1 MGMVLNSS
9 LGVVVP
15 KKHPNFVPGTEYIPG
30 TFPCIANPF
39 VMWQETP
46 VGSITIGA
54 DTYNITVTYE
64 SGDYLAKIYNGTTYT
79 GALNIHTEN
88 GVIGFACTYGT
99 ETSINVYLL
108 SQPNI
113 TVDEAESWYYEQSYV
128 ALPAPGIPY
137 HARLLYT
144 GSDSVLV
151 DVREWDESPQADGD
165 TTDDN
170 FGGEFADLDPFDMTD
185 VQSINDIIQELGW
198 ETQTGLDPYDPN
210 GGCGFFT
217 PYVLSQQ
224 QLYQLGNILFSS
236 SMWNTISQWFSGL
249 ENPMDGFLRCL
260 DFPCLLPAGGA
271 SNISICGQELYY
283 SSTGG
288 GTQYAQGHHLT
299 TRYKD
304 ENLGSIN
311 LKEVW
316 GSAVD
321 YTDTQIQIF
330 LPFVG
335 LRDLDANLCVGRTLT
350 LLLRIDCWTGDIL
363 YILHVD
369 NDSIG
374 GKWFRSA
381 TYCYRWTGNCASEI
395 PIGRR
400 DSSKGLSEIL
410 TGLAITA
417 GGAISGNPAV
427 AVGTALYGTATM
439 MKGGLHKGIQSSGTL
454 TGNSGAIDILYP
466 YLIVQRAVPNYPNGW
481 RNYEGATKGQTY
493 KGSDLSGYTLFDLIH
508 LEDMEGASEEEINEL
523 ERVLTTEGII
533 L

>member
-1 MGMVLNSS
+1 MREVIGLQTDQGYVMELTPATDVTALSAFVWNGPVTGTMQNPDHIWSYSTGS
-9 LGVVVP
+9 LLGYAV
-15 KKHPNFVPGTEYIPG
+15 GT
-30 TFPCIANPF
+30 
-39 VMWQETP
+39 
-46 VGSITIGA
+46 GSIAKQNMTPPGGSNALSSAVPVCVFYVEYPSDIPANHIVSILVFNGA
-54 DTYNITVTYE
+54 DANACADSVRNHNYDTTNIMYSDTYDNAVANGNIQT
-64 SGDYLAKIYNGTTYT
+64 
-79 GALNIHTEN
+79 
-88 GVIGFACTYGT
+88 F
-99 ETSINVYLL
+99 
-108 SQPNI
+108 Q
-113 TVDEAESWYYEQSYV
+113 VDE
-128 ALPAPGIPY
+128 
-137 HARLLYT
+137 
-144 GSDSVLV
+144 
-151 DVREWDESPQADGD
+151 WDDTPIADGN
-165 TTDDN
+165 TTDNN
-170 FGGEFADLDPFDMTD
+170 FGGEFADLDPFDMTEN
-185 VQSINDIIQELGW
+185 QSISDIINDLGFGY
-198 ETQTGLDPYDPN
+198 QTGLDPYDAN

-217 PYVLSQQ
+217 PYVLSQA
-224 QLYQLGNILFSS
+224 QLTNLGNILFSS

-260 DFPCLLPAGGA
+260 DFPCTLPTGGA
-271 SNISICGQELYY
+271 FNISICGQELYY
-283 SSTGG
+283 ASAGG

-299 TRYKD
+299 SRYKD
-304 ENLGSIN
+304 VNIGSVT

-316 GSAVD
+316 GTAVD
-321 YTDTQIQIF
+321 YTDTEIQIY

-335 LRDLDANLCVGRTLT
+335 IRELDPKLCVGRTLT

-369 NDSIG
+369 NDNIG

-454 TGNSGAIDILYP
+454 TGNSGAVDLLYP
-466 YLIVQRAVPNYPNGW
+466 YLIVQRAVPNYPSNW
-481 RNYEGATKGQTY
+481 RDFIGATKGQTY
-493 KGSDLSGYTLFDLIH
+493 KGSDLSGYTLFDTIH